1 MRGADICKG
10 IAAGADCVAMGRFVG
25 IALAAGGEEAVV
37 RAFDLLLEE
46 MHTVLSHTGPGSVR
60 LLVSLSLF
68 KHPDKSCGCR

>member
-46 MHTVLSHTGPGSVR
+46 MHTVLSHTGPGFCSA
-60 LLVSLSLF
+60 SCQPLF
-68 KHPDKSCGCR
+68 ETS